1 MNKKRGYR
9 ALSCILAFV
18 ICMPMFFSGKAYAVE
33 IPDRNFAITENYWTE
48 LERRGI
54 PGEGPVPLVRGA
66 ISIGNVF
73 KNLKLQVAKPAQSV
87 GVYKDDINTIT
98 YVNGVD
104 EFDKYSRP
112 ELVTNNGPN
121 GDPNYQDNRYHN
133 PFNFDFYRD
142 FIRDREQ
149 LNVYGDISING
160 NTGDREIATYKVGDK
175 LNVEMTLD
183 LSNLYKWEITRY
195 WQIINGPDSGKNW
208 ETYGTDGHVASHSAV
223 YFRLRLPEGVGIPS
237 SYDKENDRYKT
248 AVNYKIEG
256 FPDINGHGLYETE
269 EDGGGEIRIPI
280 SPSLGN
286 MRTMPVKDYF
296 NYLKRIGVVKVKME
310 GLVIKSDVP
319 KNENLTFEGI
329 ITGNKSTAF
338 FPTSVNNI
346 LPRYEGNH
354 DDYVYTSQ
362 FFAAKQSN
370 IGRDKAAQPD
380 KPNLMSFTF
389 QVKGG
394 PVDEALSDNVKRI
407 AGDDRYHTSLRIGR
421 ELKKVMKGR
430 NFNAVVV
437 ANGDNYADALSGAY
451 LAKVKNAPL
460 ILVNKNNMEQ
470 AQNFIYTHLKHVK
483 KGQAKSQVY
492 LLGGEK
498 VVPEAM
504 RTELEEYFDIKR
516 IAGSDRFE
524 TNLKILKEAN
534 VRSGDL
540 LVCSG
545 VGYADSLAASASGKP
560 IMLVDDML
568 SDEQKKLIKSLDRG
582 NVTIIGGYKSVNSN
596 IENACKSLTP
606 TIRIYGEDRYKTS
619 LAIAKH
625 FFKNSKSAVFAYGDN
640 FPDGLCGGVL
650 AEKMNAPLLLINEN
664 NYDFAK
670 QYVRENTMNKF
681 VVLGGNR
688 MIPNRTI
695 NYIVK

>member
-66 ISIGNVF
+66 ISIGNLF
-73 KNLKLQVAKPAQSV
+73 ENLRLKVAMPAQSV
-87 GVYKDDINTIT
+87 GVYKDFNTIT

-121 GDPNYQDNRYHN
+121 GDPNYQANRYHN

-175 LNVEMTLD
+175 LNIEMTLD

-195 WQIINGPDSGKNW
+195 WQIINGPNSGKNW
-208 ETYGTDGHVASHSAV
+208 EIYGTDGHVGSHSAV
-223 YFRLRLPEGVGIPS
+223 YFKLRLPEGIGIP
-237 SYDKENDRYKT
+237 YNYNKEDDTYET
-248 AVNYKIEG
+248 AVKYSIEG
-256 FPDINGHGLYETE
+256 FPDKRGHIVFDSEK
-269 EDGGGEIRIPI
+269 DGGGEISIPI
-280 SPSLGN
+280 SPRLGKL
-286 MRTMPVKDYF
+286 RTMPVKDYF

-310 GLVIKSDVP
+310 GLVIKSDIP
-319 KNENLTFEGI
+319 KNENLTFEGM
-329 ITGNKSTAF
+329 ITGSKSTAF
-338 FPTSVNNI
+338 FPTSVDNI
-346 LPRYEGNH
+346 IPRYEGNH
-354 DDYVYTSQ
+354 DDYVFTRQ

-407 AGDDRYHTSLRIGR
+407 AGDDRYHTSLRVGR
-421 ELKKVMKGR
+421 ELKKVMKVKD
-430 NFNAVVV
+430 FNAVVV

-460 ILVNKNNMEQ
+460 ILVNENNMEE
-470 AQNFIYTHLKHVK
+470 AKKFIYDHLSKRVRK
-483 KGQAKSQVY
+483 WQAKSQVY
-492 LLGGEK
+492 LLGGER

-504 RTELEEYFDIKR
+504 KTELEEYFDFKR

-545 VGYADSLAASASGKP
+545 TGYADSLAASASGKP

-568 SDEQKKLIKSLDRG
+568 SDEQKKLIKSLDSG

-596 IENACKSLTP
+596 IESTCKSLAP

-625 FFKNSKSAVFAYGDN
+625 FFKNSTSAVFAYGDN